1 MANKKI
7 VKLSKQRNKKN
18 VKKILKLLIIPIV
31 ILVVLSA
38 LFLSARLM
46 GNVAVS
52 NITDTVREV
61 KTVFTKG
68 EGYPHALDA
77 LTFRKATAIGS
88 KPLVI
93 YDDTSVVLSSSAAKI
108 FSNQL
113 TSGDSKV
120 VSKNGRAL
128 IYSNTSNKVT
138 LQSRSEILG
147 TVEEGGSIVTV
158 DLSKSGCVATSH
170 TTTEKQSILK
180 VYDRYFKNQFQW
192 ECSQEYI
199 SAIGLS
205 KNGKNVAIAEVGTE
219 NAEIFTNLIIF
230 NIKSEEPV
238 AELNYGGTLFLK
250 VIYTDSNKIIAV
262 GDNKTVILDKNG
274 EVIEELVYS
283 EDSIISVDSDDSG
296 NTVICYKEFGGSKTA
311 IVRYSKNGKMTYS
324 TVADGVPDCVVV
336 YGSKT
341 AVASGNEIIV
351 YSSKG
356 EENEKIETAHPV
368 ADMFWCSG
376 TLYTVEN
383 GHIYRY

>member
-1 MANKKI
+1 MANKKV

-18 VKKILKLLIIPIV
+18 AKKILKLMIVPIV
-31 ILVVLSA
+31 VIVLFSA

-52 NITDTVREV
+52 NITDTVREI
-61 KTVFTKG
+61 KTVFAKG
-68 EGYPHALDA
+68 EGYPHSLDA
-77 LTFRKATAIGS
+77 LTFRKATGIGS

-93 YDDTSVVLSSSAAKI
+93 YDDSSVVLSSSASKI

-113 TSGDSKV
+113 TSSDSKV

-128 IYSNTSNKVT
+128 IYSNTSNKAI
-138 LQSRSEILG
+138 LQSRTEILG
-147 TVEEGGSIVTV
+147 TVEEEGSIVTV
-158 DLSKSGCVATSH
+158 DLSKNGCVATSY
-170 TTTEKQSILK
+170 TTTEKQSVLK
-180 VYDRYFKNQFQW
+180 VYDRYFKNKFQW
-192 ECSQEYI
+192 ESSQQYV
-199 SAIGLS
+199 SSIGLS
-205 KNGKNVAIAEVGTE
+205 KNGKNVVIAEVGTE
-219 NAEIFTNLIIF
+219 NAEIFTNIIIF

-238 AELNYGGTLFLK
+238 ARLRYNGTLFLK

-262 GDNKTVILDKNG
+262 GDNKTVVLDKNG
-274 EVIEELVYS
+274 NVVDELLCS

-311 IVRYSKNGKMTYS
+311 IVRYSKSGKMTFS
-324 TVADGVPDCVVV
+324 IVTDGVPDCVAA

-341 AVASGNEIIV
+341 AVASGNEIVI

-356 EENEKIETAHPV
+356 EESEKIETEYPV
-368 ADMFWCSG
+368 TDVFWCSG

-383 GHIYRY
+383 GHLYRY

>member
-1 MANKKI
+1 MANKKV

-18 VKKILKLLIIPIV
+18 IKKILKLMIIPIV
-31 ILVVLSA
+31 ITVLLSA

-77 LTFRKATAIGS
+77 LTFRKATGIGS

-93 YDDTSVVLSSSAAKI
+93 YEDSSVVLSSSASKI
-108 FSNQL
+108 FLNQL
-113 TSGDSKV
+113 TSSDSKV

-128 IYSNTSNKVT
+128 LYSNTSNKVI
-138 LQSRSEILG
+138 LQSRTEILG
-147 TVEEGGSIVTV
+147 TVEEEGSIVTV
-158 DLSKSGCVATSH
+158 DLSENGCIATSY
-170 TTTEKQSILK
+170 TTTEKQSVLK
-180 VYDRYFKNQFQW
+180 VYDRYFRNRFQW
-192 ECSQEYI
+192 ESSQLYV
-199 SAIGLS
+199 SSIGLS
-205 KNGKNVAIAEVGTE
+205 KNGKNVVIAEVGTE
-219 NAEIFTNLIIF
+219 NAEIFTNIIIF

-238 AELNYGGTLFLK
+238 AQLRYNGTLFLK

-262 GDNKTVILDKNG
+262 GDNKTVVLDKNG
-274 EVIEELVYS
+274 NVIDELLCS
-283 EDSIISVDSDDSG
+283 EDSIISVDCDDSG

-311 IVRYSKNGKMTYS
+311 IVRYSKSGKMTFS
-324 TVADGVPDCVVV
+324 IVTDGAPDCVAA

-341 AVASGNEIIV
+341 AVASGNEIVI

-356 EENEKIETAHPV
+356 EESEKLETEYPV
-368 ADMFWCSG
+368 TDVFWCSG

-383 GHIYRY
+383 GHLYRY

>member
-1 MANKKI
+1 MANKKV
-7 VKLSKQRNKKN
+7 VKLSKQRNKKTA
-18 VKKILKLLIIPIV
+18 KKILKLLVIPIV
-31 ILVVLSA
+31 ILAVLSA
-38 LFLSARLM
+38 MFLSARLM
-46 GNVAVS
+46 GKVAVS
-52 NITDTVREV
+52 NITDSLREV

-68 EGYPHALDA
+68 EGYPHSLDA

-93 YDDTSVVLSSSAAKI
+93 YDDTSVVLSSSASRI

-120 VSKNGRAL
+120 ITKNGRAL

-138 LQSRSEILG
+138 LQSRSEVLG

-158 DLSKSGCVATSH
+158 DLSKNGCIATSH
-170 TTTEKQSILK
+170 TTTEKQSVLN
-180 VYDRYFKNQFQW
+180 VYNSRFKKQFQW

-199 SAIGLS
+199 SSIALS
-205 KNGKNVAIAEVGTE
+205 KNGKNVVIAEVGTE

-230 NIKSEEPV
+230 STKSKDPI
-238 AELNYGGTLFLK
+238 AELHYGGTFFLK

-262 GDNKTVILDKNG
+262 GDNKTVVLDKKGN
-274 EVIEELVYS
+274 VVEETVYS
-283 EDSIISVDSDDSG
+283 EDSIISVNSDDSG

-311 IVRYSKNGKMTYS
+311 IERYSKNGKKTFS
-324 TVADGVPDCVVV
+324 VVTDGVPDCVAA
-336 YGSKT
+336 YGGKT
-341 AVASGNEIIV
+341 AVVSGNEISV

-356 EENEKIETAHPV
+356 EESEKIETSYPV
-368 ADMFWCSG
+368 TDAFWCSG

-383 GHIYRY
+383 GHLYRY

>member
-1 MANKKI
+1 MANKKV
-7 VKLSKQRNKKN
+7 VKLSKQRNKKT
-18 VKKILKLLIIPIV
+18 VKKLLKLAVIPVV

-52 NITDTVREV
+52 NITDAVREV

-93 YDDTSVVLSSSAAKI
+93 YDDSSVVLSSSASKI

-120 VSKNGRAL
+120 FSKNGRAL
-128 IYSNTSNKVT
+128 IYSNTSNKVI

-147 TVEEGGSIVTV
+147 TLEEEGSIVTV
-158 DLSKSGCVATSH
+158 DLSKNGCVATSY
-170 TTTEKQSILK
+170 TTSEKQSVLK

-199 SAIGLS
+199 SSIALS
-205 KNGKNVAIAEVGTE
+205 KNGKNVVIAEIGTE
-219 NAEIFTNLIIF
+219 NAEIFTNIILF
-230 NIKSEEPV
+230 NTKSEKPV
-238 AELNYGGTLFLK
+238 AELHYGGTLFLE

-262 GDNKTVILDKNG
+262 GDNKTVVLDKNG
-274 EVIEELVYS
+274 KVIEELDYS
-283 EDSIISVDSDDSG
+283 EDSIISVDADDSG
-296 NTVICYKEFGGSKTA
+296 NTVVCYKEFGGSKTA
-311 IVRYSKNGKMTYS
+311 VVRYSKSGKMTFS
-324 TVADGVPDCVVV
+324 IVTDGVPDCVAA

-341 AVASGNEIIV
+341 ALVSGNEIFI

-356 EENEKIETAHPV
+356 EESEKIETEHPV
-368 ADMFWCSG
+368 TEVFWCSG